1 MLSRSTFLISSGWRV
16 PLLTVLRACS
26 ETLSFCPTL
35 KDGFGVG
42 WCPAQAVVHS
52 SLASWGTHADLSTGS
67 LYPHTTGPA
76 PELPGEGLSLFR
88 ESHLPA
94 RLAAQLEAAKG
105 RLEAIQSQVQSNWS
119 GEEIGYLEQV
129 IDLEQPLSFCHF
141 IRKIW
146 VITVPISQHYS

>member
-1 MLSRSTFLISSGWRV
+1 M
-16 PLLTVLRACS
+16 
-26 ETLSFCPTL
+26 
-35 KDGFGVG
+35 
-42 WCPAQAVVHS
+42 VHS

-105 RLEAIQSQVQSNWS
+105 NVVFPIIIKGQET
-119 GEEIGYLEQV
+119 
-129 IDLEQPLSFCHF
+129 HF
-141 IRKIW
+141 GK
-146 VITVPISQHYS
+146 P